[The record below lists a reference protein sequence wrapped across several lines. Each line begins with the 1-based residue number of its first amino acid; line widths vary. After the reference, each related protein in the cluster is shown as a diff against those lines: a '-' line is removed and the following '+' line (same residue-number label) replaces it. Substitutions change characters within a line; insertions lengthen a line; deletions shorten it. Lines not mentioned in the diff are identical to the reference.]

1 MVWDDTAQGGFTEGK
16 PWLPVKPPQLSR
28 NVASQDGIAGSVL
41 ETYRQMLAWRRAHP
55 ALRTG
60 PTRFV
65 DLPEPV
71 LAFFRDAGH
80 DGLLC
85 VFNLS
90 PDHVLLTL
98 DHAPLVG
105 PSQAADLS
113 RRMLSLGPNAFAFA
127 TASGAT
133 RLRPYP
139 V

>member
-1 MVWDDTAQGGFTEGK
+1 M

-28 NVASQDGIAGSVL
+28 NVASQDGIPGSVL
-41 ETYRQMLAWRRAHP
+41 ETYRQLLAWRRATP

-71 LAFFRDAGH
+71 LAFFRDGEEG
-80 DGLLC
+80 GLLC

-90 PDHVLLTL
+90 SDPVRLRL
-98 DHAPLVG
+98 DHGRLVG
-105 PSQAADLS
+105 PSQAAELAGS
-113 RRMLSLGPNAFAFA
+113 TLSLGPNAFAFA
-127 TASGAT
+127 TATAAT
-133 RLRPYP
+133 WLGPYS